1 MHGRSGVYSIQPHRT
16 GTDRL
21 GIRPST
27 ISSDQIHRFLSQ
39 NKAKSII
46 WARQAGTHYFI
57 RLAWSKLID
66 PRCWVL
72 HVAAALAGKANQ
84 PGKCQNWEYTG
95 IWPHVVLLASH
106 SYRTV
111 RGLVLEK
118 RLTSIELFRFF
129 FLLF

>member
-72 HVAAALAGKANQ
+72 HVAAALAEWQARQTNLANVRIGSTLAFG
-84 PGKCQNWEYTG
+84 PMWYF
-95 IWPHVVLLASH
+95 WLLT
-106 SYRTV
+106 RTAQYV
-111 RGLVLEK
+111 D
-118 RLTSIELFRFF
+118 LF
-129 FLLF
+129 